1 MTRYDLMKFRQK
13 FEIGDIVVVPKEF
26 MGWKDAWHR
35 EEKLGEVV
43 GLYRNVF
50 NVRYDEG
57 FIQSFQYKDASFIHK
72 LVENI
77 A

>member
-1 MTRYDLMKFRQK
+1 MMKRDLIKFKEK

-26 MGWKDAWHR
+26 ITWRDAGHR

-43 GLYRNVF
+43 GLYRDIF
-50 NVRYDEG
+50 NVKYDEG
-57 FIQSFQYKDASFIHK
+57 FVQSFQYKDAGFIHK